1 MVQDLNR
8 KVLSTREINDFI
20 AKQEHSFNGSVKDLL
35 YGTGPDSISSM
46 FKNSEKALQV
56 RRAVANKVKENS
68 LADTLNNFDLKAM
81 TAFVGE
87 IINGHLDEASG
98 KMVYENDPDIME
110 AILQDSKLP
119 LKSCKA
125 LYNSALKVSEN
136 DKMNP
141 HAKVGWIRKMNYFL
155 NNEFIPISYLASVSL
170 VVKSIAEKVGYNKIE
185 FPSDGVI
192 ISNLVTS
199 CKKESAEHYTS
210 IIGDVKKELKDKSSR
225 LEFIESDYNRMKNDM
240 LNSSKRASNAVSD
253 LNEATSK
260 LTNIN
265 AKLNEAHERINTLSG
280 ELDTSNAN
288 LCKVQEEFNAYKTKS
303 ENKLNNLKTE
313 SENKFNE
320 YKTKAEHDLAEAKNK
335 IKELEDEL
343 AVAKTNTSDEVN
355 IMIDKNASANIPNF
369 KESEVSKIQEE
380 KPVEAVK
387 MPEVPVKESAVNNTD
402 VNSEALE
409 NIPNFFANR
418 KIREFAVDSEKS
430 EPEEKMDTEKAQEDN
445 SQEKTEEEK
454 ITAPVTEFD
463 LDAILGEIR
472 AIGQE
477 AEPVEAKETTKTAE
491 EQKPEENKSS
501 VLAKY
506 DYLEDYNHMI
516 TGKTNAVISGKIV
529 SNLNP
534 ETIAKRGHKAGNA
547 LWKAA
552 KNTGDPAKLTNY
564 FYKEKVQMEAQR
576 NSGSVVRDEI
586 GER

>member
-1 MVQDLNR
+1 
-8 KVLSTREINDFI
+8 
-20 AKQEHSFNGSVKDLL
+20 
-35 YGTGPDSISSM
+35 
-46 FKNSEKALQV
+46 
-56 RRAVANKVKENS
+56 
-68 LADTLNNFDLKAM
+68 
-81 TAFVGE
+81 
-87 IINGHLDEASG
+87 
-98 KMVYENDPDIME
+98 ME

-155 NNEFIPISYLASVSL
+155 NNEFIPVSYLASVSL

-225 LEFIESDYNRMKNDM
+225 LEFIESDYNRLKNDM

-253 LNEATSK
+253 LNEATSR
-260 LTNIN
+260 LSNIN

-288 LCKVQEEFNAYKTKS
+288 LCKVQKEFNDYKTKS
-303 ENKLNNLKTE
+303 ENK
-313 SENKFNE
+313 FDE

-355 IMIDKNASANIPNF
+355 IMIDKNASVNVPSF
-369 KESEVSKIQEE
+369 KESEVSKVQEE
-380 KPVEAVK
+380 KQVEDVK

-402 VNSEALE
+402 VKSETLE

-418 KIREFAVDSEKS
+418 KFREFAVDSEKS
-430 EPEEKMDTEKAQEDN
+430 EPEEKMDTEKTQENN
-445 SQEKTEEEK
+445 SQGKTEDEK

-477 AEPVEAKETTKTAE
+477 AKTVEAKETTKTVE
-491 EQKPEENKSS
+491 EQKPEENKNS

-516 TGKTNAVISGKIV
+516 TGKTNAVISGKLV